1 MRKNLR
7 LAALALVGALCLALA
22 AGCAQQGGGAEL
34 SVCVDGGF
42 SNLDPIYAQDI
53 SSQTVLVHLY
63 ENLMRVT
70 ADGSGGATV
79 VNGMAKSVD
88 TKENG
93 DGTVTYTFHLRTAKW
108 SDGQRVKAGD
118 FVYAWQ
124 RLVDP
129 ASHSPYANLL
139 SVVCGYQ
146 EARLEKD
153 VSMLQI
159 SAPRDTVFEETHNGN
174 NDADY
179 QCKNNNG
186 DDTAVDVEPAV
197 QKIHKS
203 VKGCSNNDRQ
213 YKRHK

>member
-1 MRKNLR
+1 M
-7 LAALALVGALCLALA
+7 C
-22 AGCAQQGGGAEL
+22 QQGGGAEL

-146 EARLEKD
+146 EARSEKD
-153 VSMLQI
+153 VSLLQI
-159 SAPRDTVFEETHNGN
+159 SAPSDSVFEVTLNGN
-174 NDADY
+174 FDWFLREVCTSPATMPLRQDVV
-179 QCKNNNG
+179 QRLKETGSPERRRGRSGCRLVERSAGPG
-186 DDTAVDVEPAV
+186 DQRSLCGGRV
-197 QKIHKS
+197 
-203 VKGCSNNDRQ
+203 
-213 YKRHK
+213 